1 MVYIPPKTLQEEK
14 QADFAD
20 CQPCTNTSPLARHCL
35 SLLRSFAV
43 KFKIAYFA
51 VSDEVSLELTNQNLA
66 TDTLM
71 WFKVI

>member
-1 MVYIPPKTLQEEK
+1 MPSGKALFE
-14 QADFAD
+14 
-20 CQPCTNTSPLARHCL
+20 
-35 SLLRSFAV
+35 LRSFAV

-71 WFKVI
+71 LFKVI